1 MYFLLNTERVLLE
14 VMELA
19 RLRISNELGL
29 PPEKVS
35 VRFSLEGGKVV
46 PFFDVDSDISE
57 LEVQSA
63 IKAIWGQL
71 LKELSTRINGL
82 GDRRVTGN

>member
-1 MYFLLNTERVLLE
+1 MHFLLNTERVLLE
-14 VMELA
+14 VVELA
-19 RLRISNELGL
+19 RLRISRELGL

-35 VRFSLEGGKVV
+35 VRLSLEGGKVA
-46 PFFDVDSDISE
+46 PCFDVDSDISE

-63 IKAIWGQL
+63 IKTIWGQL